1 MADQQIRDLI
11 NRIDADLGEIESAQS
26 LIEKAGRET
35 ERLQGLS
42 SRLINSSDRHIK
54 FIKEKFDEELVPKI
68 TELLQQLTGLNQQ
81 NKELFDQIN
90 GLDFVSLKNKIE
102 SVQTTLSTKIDEAIS
117 GLSEAQRAE
126 LESVKTYLFSKIDD
140 SISSLSEAQRVELE
154 SVKTSLSSKIDD
166 SILGLSEAQKADLE
180 SLKEKFTPL
189 EQSVSSISTSLS
201 TLKSKLSTNYTQT
214 ENQLRVVKESIDET
228 NVKVDGI
235 SSVQKSELQTLNEKQ
250 DSSKKQIEWIVKEL
264 DVQKRF
270 QRIWLSLLS
279 VGVILILILQ
289 ISTYFFP
296 LSTFDR
302 SGEKQSTSAQNTPV
316 EPATPTIKSN
326 PEEDMA
332 PQPPVNES
340 NAYTSIFSPEEAQD
354 RVRKRPEYAM
364 TYLKGQNFDRL
375 TEKYFHP
382 QHGVHFLPYGLSS
395 DGVKLMPDEIRQIW
409 NSEETKNWGETPD
422 GSPLTLSMESYYD
435 DFIYDHEYILT
446 TPKFN
451 DPNLAESTGMN
462 LERLSELFPE
472 GIFVQYPYQES
483 SLILVFQEVENGYP
497 SISGIIHVDQ

>member
-42 SRLINSSDRHIK
+42 SRLINSSDRHIN

-68 TELLQQLTGLNQQ
+68 TELLQQLTDLNQQ

-102 SVQTTLSTKIDEAIS
+102 SVETTLSTKIDEAIS
-117 GLSEAQRAE
+117 GLSEN
-126 LESVKTYLFSKIDD
+126 
-140 SISSLSEAQRVELE
+140 
-154 SVKTSLSSKIDD
+154 
-166 SILGLSEAQKADLE
+166 QKKDIKN
-180 SLKEKFTPL
+180 LKEKFTPL
-189 EQSVSSISTSLS
+189 EQSISSISTSLAALES
-201 TLKSKLSTNYTQT
+201 TLKTNYTQT
-214 ENQLRVVKESIDET
+214 ERQLRVVKKSIYET
-228 NVKVDGI
+228 NVKADGI
-235 SSVQKSELQTLNEKQ
+235 SSVQKSELQTLNQKQ
-250 DSSKKQIEWIVKEL
+250 DSSKKQIELIVKEL
-264 DVQKRF
+264 DVQRRF

-296 LSTFDR
+296 LSTFDS
-302 SGEKQSTSAQNTPV
+302 SGEKQSTAAKKTPV
-316 EPATPTIKSN
+316 EPATPITKPN
-326 PEEDMA
+326 PGKDTA
-332 PQPPVNES
+332 SQPTVNEG
-340 NAYTSIFSPEEAQD
+340 NAYTSILSPEDAQD
-354 RVRKRPEYAM
+354 KVRNRPEYAM

-382 QHGVHFLPYGLSS
+382 QYGVHFLPYGLSS

-435 DFIYDHEYILT
+435 DFIYDREYILT

-451 DPNLAESTGMN
+451 DPNLGESTGIN

-472 GIFVQYPYQES
+472 GVFVQYPHQES
-483 SLILVFQEVENGYP
+483 SLILVFQEVESGYP
-497 SISGIIHVDQ
+497 SISGIIHVEQ